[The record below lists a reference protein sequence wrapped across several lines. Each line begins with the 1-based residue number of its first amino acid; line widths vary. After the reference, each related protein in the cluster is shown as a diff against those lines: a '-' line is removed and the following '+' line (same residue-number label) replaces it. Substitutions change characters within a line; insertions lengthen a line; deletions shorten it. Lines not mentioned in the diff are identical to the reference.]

1 MPLLTLPL
9 TPSSTSNAASTEV
22 CLPFT
27 LELLNFAARNNV
39 EHIKFWV
46 SKGRGIGPMLDK
58 IHKVQTHVKLAIL
71 RLIRTLLSLSDPPI
85 SQLISLDFFSK
96 IIPLFSPTSDNLV
109 GSCIIEMVDFIKT
122 EKVREQV
129 SAAMYYS

>member
-1 MPLLTLPL
+1 
-9 TPSSTSNAASTEV
+9 
-22 CLPFT
+22 
-27 LELLNFAARNNV
+27 
-39 EHIKFWV
+39 
-46 SKGRGIGPMLDK
+46 MLDK